1 MKIVVSKLTQKKS
14 FFECN
19 VKNFFKG
26 MKDLEKEM
34 HFNEYW
40 NDLIMNQLPILFPM
54 VFINIQD
61 DDLSVVRGPLFSKR

>member
-1 MKIVVSKLTQKKS
+1 MREIVVSKLTQRKD

-19 VKNFFKG
+19 VNFFKG

-40 NDLIMNQLPILFPM
+40 NDLIMNQLPILFLWYLLILYRM
-54 VFINIQD
+54 I
-61 DDLSVVRGPLFSKR
+61 

>member
-1 MKIVVSKLTQKKS
+1 MREIVVSKLTQRKD

-19 VKNFFKG
+19 VNFFKG

-40 NDLIMNQLPILFPM
+40 NDLIMNQLPILFP
-54 VFINIQD
+54 IY
-61 DDLSVVRGPLFSKR
+61 

>member
-1 MKIVVSKLTQKKS
+1 MREIVVSKLTQRKD

-19 VKNFFKG
+19 VNFIG

-40 NDLIMNQLPILFPM
+40 NDLIMNQLPILFYG
-54 VFINIQD
+54 IY
-61 DDLSVVRGPLFSKR
+61 